1 LYIPDQCALKEEE
14 FFNQILSHRNSL
26 CQSFVRVTTLV
37 SEPKLPTLIHFQRS
51 SMCAGLCLLVHTTI
65 TNHSHLTHDSCT
77 TSPVGMHAMVGSC
90 SLSLLYSALPM
101 DFMCGFRVAGAVV
114 WTAPPAV
121 GADGAGGDAAAVAIA
136 RTWANSSSRALVCTK
151 SW

>member
-1 LYIPDQCALKEEE
+1 
-14 FFNQILSHRNSL
+14 
-26 CQSFVRVTTLV
+26 
-37 SEPKLPTLIHFQRS
+37 
-51 SMCAGLCLLVHTTI
+51 
-65 TNHSHLTHDSCT
+65 
-77 TSPVGMHAMVGSC
+77 
-90 SLSLLYSALPM
+90 M

-121 GADGAGGDAAAVAIA
+121 GADGDAAAVAIA